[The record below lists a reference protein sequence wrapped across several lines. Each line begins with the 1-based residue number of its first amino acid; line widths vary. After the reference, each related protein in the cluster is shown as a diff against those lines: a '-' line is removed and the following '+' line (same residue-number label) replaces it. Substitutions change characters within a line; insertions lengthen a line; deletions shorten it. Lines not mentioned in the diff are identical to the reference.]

1 MRNIAGCRKAS
12 LWNGVDIEFVM
23 ALYKTG
29 HYTLKQL
36 GYIQNVSSATI
47 YYALKKAGCVFIR
60 TQRKDSS
67 PDVFKNRSLAKK
79 GKKLS
84 QEHRQAISL
93 AKRHNYNG
101 LNGYGH
107 TKIGND
113 GYVKAYAPQHPHANK
128 EGYVKL
134 HRIIIENKIGRYL
147 NENEVVHHI
156 NHDRQDNRIENLKLM
171 DKKEHMRMHMKERY
185 AK

>member
-1 MRNIAGCRKAS
+1 MPGCKKDD

-47 YYALKKAGCVFIR
+47 YHALKKTGCTFIR
-60 TQRKDSS
+60 TQRKEPSQEA
-67 PDVFKNRSLAKK
+67 FKNRSFARKGRKLSREHRHALSLAKK
-79 GKKLS
+79 
-84 QEHRQAISL
+84 
-93 AKRHNYNG
+93 HNYNG
-101 LNGYGH
+101 FNGYGH

-113 GYVKAYAPQHPHANK
+113 GYIKAYAPQHPHANK
-128 EGYVKL
+128 DGYVKL
-134 HRIIIENKIGRYL
+134 HRIIMENIIGRYL
-147 NENEVVHHI
+147 SENEVVHHI
-156 NHDRQDNRIENLKLM
+156 NHNRQDNRIENLKVM

-185 AK
+185 SK